1 MNEDARLRLEI
12 LLDREIEVARA
23 LAETLSAERSALT
36 GSTPAALE
44 ERAARKMQL
53 LADLERLE
61 DERRALC
68 HASGQSLPGS
78 RPDWAEGLTAG
89 VAHRWRALMEIV
101 SRCRSANEV
110 NGYIINLRRGQVQQL
125 LGAVRGVAT
134 STTYTAQGKT
144 LSTALR
150 ALARA

>member
-1 MNEDARLRLEI
+1 MNENARLRLEV

-23 LAETLSAERSALT
+23 LADTLNAERSALT
-36 GSTPAALE
+36 GTAPSELE
-44 ERAARKMQL
+44 ERAAGKMQL

-68 HASGQSLPGS
+68 HASGQDLPGT
-78 RPDWAEGLTAG
+78 RLDQAEGLAAG
-89 VAHRWRALMEIV
+89 VAQRWRALMEIV

-125 LGAVRGVAT
+125 LGAVRGIAAG
-134 STTYTAQGKT
+134 TTYTAQGKT